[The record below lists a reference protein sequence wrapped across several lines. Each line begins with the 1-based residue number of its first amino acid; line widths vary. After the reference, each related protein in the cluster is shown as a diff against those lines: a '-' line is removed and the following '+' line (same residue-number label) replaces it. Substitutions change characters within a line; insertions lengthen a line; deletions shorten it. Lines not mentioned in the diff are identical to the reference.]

1 MYKKFIIAVL
11 CCLPLLAAAQEFG
24 YVNRA
29 EIFQAMPETAEAMK
43 KLDNLA
49 KNYEDELLIMQE
61 EYQKKGSEFVAQ
73 RDSLPESIRI
83 RRMTDIQDL
92 EQRIQNFYQDSQE
105 HIQRQQQE
113 LIIPINDKLAKAVQA
128 VGGELNM
135 VYIFDISSNMGL
147 MYWSPSKCKDV
158 TPMVRAKLGL
168 K

>member
-1 MYKKFIIAVL
+1 MYKHFIIAVF
-11 CCLPLLAAAQEFG
+11 CFLPVLAVAQEFG
-24 YVNRA
+24 YINKTEVL
-29 EIFQAMPETAEAMK
+29 QAMPETVESLK
-43 KLDNLA
+43 KLDDLA
-49 KNYEDELLIMQE
+49 KNYEAELLIMQE

-105 HIQRQQQE
+105 DIQRQHQE
-113 LIIPINDKLAKAVQA
+113 LFIPINEKLAKAVKA
-128 VGGELNM
+128 VGEEFNM
-135 VYIFDISSNMGL
+135 VYIFDISANNGL
-147 MYWSPSKCKDV
+147 LYYSPSKCKDV